1 MKRRTIIALV
11 AVFLAG
17 LWIAYEMADATGL
30 PRSARADRIVVE
42 KSRRLMTLY
51 SKGKPLMTY
60 RVALGRG
67 EPGQKVRRG
76 DNRSPEGVYRISGHN
91 PGSKFHLSLRI
102 SYPSPRDVEEAKK
115 RGEDAG
121 DDIMIHG
128 IGPDFGWVRG
138 LHRRIDWTAG
148 CVAVTNAE
156 IEEIYRAVPNGVPIE
171 IRP

>member
-1 MKRRTIIALV
+1 MRRTRLIAFTALP
-11 AVFLAG
+11 LAA
-17 LWIAYEMADATGL
+17 LWIAYEMAVATGL
-30 PRSARADRIVVE
+30 SADARADRIVVE

-51 SKGKPLMTY
+51 SQGKALKSY

-67 EPGQKVRRG
+67 GPGPKLRRG
-76 DNRSPEGVYRISGHN
+76 DNRSPEGLYRISGHN
-91 PGSKFHLSLRI
+91 PASDFHLSLRI
-102 SYPSPRDVEEAKK
+102 SYPSPRDLENARK
-115 RGEDAG
+115 RGEDPG

-128 IGPDFGWVRG
+128 IGPGFGWLRG

-156 IEEIYRAVPNGVPIE
+156 IEEIYRAVPNGTPIE

>member
-1 MKRRTIIALV
+1 MKPRSIIVLAALFIAAVWV
-11 AVFLAG
+11 AH
-17 LWIAYEMADATGL
+17 EMADATGL
-30 PRSARADRIVVE
+30 APNARADRIVVE

-51 SKGKPLMTY
+51 SKDKPLRSY

-67 EPGQKVRRG
+67 EPGQKIKRG
-76 DNRSPEGVYRISGHN
+76 DNRSPEGLYRISGHN

-102 SYPSPRDVEEAKK
+102 SYPSPRDVAEARK

-128 IGPDFGWVRG
+128 VGPVYGWVRG

-156 IEEIYRAVPNGVPIE
+156 IEEIYRAVPNGTPIE